1 MHIEQRYV
9 EIIADSQ
16 SHILFVLQVG
26 MERRPV
32 SP

>member
-1 MHIEQRYV
+1 MNIEQRYV
-9 EIIADSQ
+9 EIVADSQ
-16 SHILFVLQVG
+16 SHILSVLQVA